1 MTHERRSIKG
11 TFWDCLGSPRM
22 ADSIDAQDQPTRAQV
37 DAMPGPV
44 LLEFGARWC
53 GYCRSLAPRLQA
65 MLERYPDVRHVKIED
80 GPGLPLGRSFRV
92 TLWPN
97 LVFLRDGAVVK
108 QVARPDPGE
117 VREGLDAITNQ
128 TESP

>member
-1 MTHERRSIKG
+1 MTHDRRSIKG
-11 TFWDCLGSPRM
+11 AVRQAVGISTM
-22 ADSIDAQDQPTRAQV
+22 VDSIDAEDQPTRQQV